1 MILQRK
7 RVLAVILSLSIQNIE
22 ISIDRRREASLE
34 MDKLITFM
42 KWLAVLLVLL
52 IVILIIR

>member
-7 RVLAVILSLSIQNIE
+7 RVLAVILSLSNQNIE
-22 ISIDRRREASLE
+22 ISIDRRREVSLE